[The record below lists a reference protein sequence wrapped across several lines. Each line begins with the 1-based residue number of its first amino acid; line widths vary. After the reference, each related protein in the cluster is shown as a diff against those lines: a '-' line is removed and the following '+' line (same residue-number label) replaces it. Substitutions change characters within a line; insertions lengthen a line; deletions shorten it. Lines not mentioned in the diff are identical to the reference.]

1 MEREREEN
9 FENKMSEIKVGFNK
23 KKHKRTK
30 HRHKKEENGKKAE
43 NIRLKKY
50 YVTPEKEWKEKKGQR
65 N

>member
-1 MEREREEN
+1 
-9 FENKMSEIKVGFNK
+9 MSEIKVGFNK
-23 KKHKRTK
+23 EKHKRTK